1 MKDVIR
7 QLAEAMS
14 AASPDAQFEVRY
26 WDGTGFSIGT
36 EPEFILHF
44 KNERALSRVL
54 SDAFMGFG
62 ESYMLGDIEV
72 EGDIKKLFY
81 LGFAI
86 DFAERPM
93 SLMLR
98 LKLAFHF
105 LRARN
110 TIARSRENI
119 SFSYDIGNDFY
130 EILLGKG
137 MIYTCAYF
145 TSPDNTLDEAQNNKL
160 ELVCRKLCL
169 KPGEHIADLGCGWG
183 GFLMYAAENYG
194 ITGVGFTISAE
205 QRDYAVRKI
214 AERGLS
220 DKIEIR
226 LKDAREADGLY
237 DKVASIGMVEHM
249 GNAQIAPVFERI
261 AHILKPQG
269 LAFVHTIGNEIPRPI
284 DPWIDKYIFPG
295 TQASP
300 LTTMVEAA
308 GKNDLYMI
316 DLENIRLHYPPT
328 VKYWLANF
336 DANIDRIREMYD
348 DTFVRSFRL
357 YLEVASSSFSWGDNR
372 LYHLLMTKGLN
383 NDVPMTRE
391 HLVLPKSGTSTAGA
405 APEGGA

>member
-1 MKDVIR
+1 MKDIIK

-14 AASPDAQFEVRY
+14 AAEPDARFAVRF
-26 WDGTGFSIGT
+26 WDGTGFSIG
-36 EPEFILHF
+36 EDPEFVLHF
-44 KNERALSRVL
+44 KTRRALTRVL

-62 ESYMLGDIEV
+62 ESYMLGEIEV
-72 EGDIKKLFY
+72 EGDIKRLFY

-98 LKLAFHF
+98 LKLFFHF

-119 SFSYDIGNDFY
+119 SFAYDIGNEFY

-145 TSPDNTLDEAQNNKL
+145 TSPNETLEQAQHNKL

-169 KPGEHIADLGCGWG
+169 QPGEHIADLGCGWG
-183 GFLMYAAENYG
+183 GFLIHAAQTRG
-194 ITGVGFTISAE
+194 VTGVGYTISAE
-205 QRDYAVRKI
+205 QRDYALARI

-220 DKIEIR
+220 DRIEIR
-226 LKDAREADGLY
+226 LEDARNAEGLY

-249 GNAQIAPVFERI
+249 GNAQIPPVFERI
-261 AHILKPQG
+261 SQILKPQG
-269 LAFVHTIGNEIPRPI
+269 LAFIHTIGNDIERPI

-300 LTTMVEAA
+300 LTTMIDAA
-308 GKNDLYMI
+308 GRNGLSII
-316 DLENIRLHYPPT
+316 DLENLRLHYPPT
-328 VKYWLANF
+328 VRFWLANF
-336 DANIDRIREMYD
+336 DANIDRIRELYD

-357 YLEVASSSFSWGDNR
+357 YLEIASSSFSWGDNK
-372 LYHLLMTKGLN
+372 LFHLLLTKGLN
-383 NDVPMTRE
+383 NAVPMTRA
-391 HLVLPKSGTSTAGA
+391 HLVLPNDPGSDQRA
-405 APEGGA
+405 

>member
-1 MKDVIR
+1 MKDIIR
-7 QLAEAMS
+7 ELADAMS
-14 AASPDAQFEVRY
+14 AASPDAQFAVRY
-26 WDGTGFSIGT
+26 WDGSGFTIGT
-36 EPEFILHF
+36 DPEFVLHF
-44 KNERALSRVL
+44 KTRRAVSRVL

-62 ESYMLGDIEV
+62 ESYMLGEIEV

-86 DFAERPM
+86 EFAERPM
-93 SLMLR
+93 SPMLR
-98 LKLAFHF
+98 LKLFFHF
-105 LRARN
+105 LKARN

-130 EILLGKG
+130 ELLLGPG

-145 TSPDNTLDEAQNNKL
+145 NTPEDTLDQAQNNKL

-183 GFLMYAAENYG
+183 GFLIYAAENYG
-194 ITGVGFTISAE
+194 VTGVGYTISSE
-205 QRDYAVRKI
+205 QRDYAIQKI

-226 LKDAREADGLY
+226 LKDAREAEGLY

-249 GNAQIAPVFERI
+249 GNAQIPPVFERI

-269 LAFVHTIGNEIPRPI
+269 LAFVHTIGNDIERPI

-300 LTTMVEAA
+300 LTTMIEAA
-308 GKNDLYMI
+308 GKNGLSMI
-316 DLENIRLHYPPT
+316 DLENLRLHYPPT
-328 VKYWLANF
+328 VKFWLANF

-348 DTFVRSFRL
+348 DKFVRSFRL
-357 YLEVASSSFSWGDNR
+357 YLEVASSSFSWGDNK
-372 LYHLLMTKGLN
+372 LFHLLMTKGLN
-383 NDVPMTRE
+383 NNVPMNRA
-391 HLVLPKSGTSTAGA
+391 HLMLPSASSAAEGA
-405 APEGGA
+405 A

>member
-7 QLAEAMS
+7 ELAEAMT
-14 AASPDAQFEVRY
+14 AAEPEARFEVRY
-26 WDGTGFSIGT
+26 WDGTGFKIG
-36 EPEFILHF
+36 EDPEFVLIF
-44 KNERALSRVL
+44 KTKEALSRVV

-62 ESYMLGDIEV
+62 ESYMAGNIEV

-81 LGFAI
+81 LGFKI

-98 LKLAFHF
+98 LKLGYHF
-105 LRARN
+105 LKARN
-110 TIARSRENI
+110 TIAKSRENI

-130 EILLGKG
+130 ELLLGPG

-145 TSPDNTLDEAQNNKL
+145 NSPEDSLDQAQWNKM
-160 ELVCRKLCL
+160 ELICQKLCL
-169 KPGEHIADLGCGWG
+169 QPGEHVADLGCGWG
-183 GFLMYAAENYG
+183 GFLMHAAERHG
-194 ITGVGFTISAE
+194 VTGVGFTISAE
-205 QRDYAVRKI
+205 QRDYAMQKI

-226 LKDAREADGLY
+226 LQDAREADGLY

-249 GNAQIAPVFERI
+249 GNAQIPPVFDCI
-261 AHILKPQG
+261 ARILKPQG
-269 LAFVHTIGNEIPRPI
+269 LALVHTIGNDMERPI

-300 LTTMVEAA
+300 LTTMVQAMA
-308 GKNDLYMI
+308 DNGLDVV
-316 DLENIRLHYPPT
+316 DLENLRMHYPPT
-328 VKYWLANF
+328 VEFWLKNF
-336 DANIDRIREMYD
+336 DDNIDKITAMYD
-348 DTFVRSFRL
+348 ETFVRSFRL

-383 NDVPMTRE
+383 NDLPATRA
-391 HLVLPKSGTSTAGA
+391 HLVPASFQQPPTQS
-405 APEGGA
+405 E